1 MGKKERATAFMKNNI
16 LYVKPESDTYEMIYR
31 SATGVYWDE
40 EEKALYFKDT
50 QISHAEIIE
59 RITLA
64 VKTEYGIELSI
75 ESAS

>member
-1 MGKKERATAFMKNNI
+1 MKKERATAFMKDNR

-31 SATGVYWDE
+31 SATGVNWDE
-40 EEKALYFKDT
+40 EEKALYFKGT

-64 VKTEYGIELSI
+64 VKNEYGIELSI